1 MSSVLFESLLN
12 RLFLVTGITILNAS
26 EALQSA
32 IKKKMI
38 FEMMQSYFSIIVRKF
53 T

>member
-32 IKKKMI
+32 IKKMI